1 MKSIYQRFKINFAT
15 YLVIL
20 TFLFSGLIKNI
31 ILIYGIIIFHELG
44 HILII
49 KALKYKIIKIEIYPM
64 GGVTTVQKPLNTKI
78 WQEFLIASM
87 GVIFE
92 LILFGFFYWF
102 KRVGLILNN
111 TYKLFLNYNKTILIF
126 NLLPII
132 PLDGYIILKSFLE
145 YFWPFKK
152 AFYLSFIISIIS
164 LLLFITYNQVYS
176 LNNYL
181 IISFLA
187 FKIYQ
192 EYKDFKFKQ
201 VKFLIERY
209 LNKFTYY
216 KIKYH
221 KKINLDYL
229 KKDTYHYFKNNNS
242 YISEKKVLQ
251 NKFDKQEKAD

>member
-1 MKSIYQRFKINFAT
+1 M
-15 YLVIL
+15 
-20 TFLFSGLIKNI
+20 
-31 ILIYGIIIFHELG
+31 
-44 HILII
+44 
-49 KALKYKIIKIEIYPM
+49 
-64 GGVTTVQKPLNTKI
+64 
-78 WQEFLIASM
+78 
-87 GVIFE
+87 
-92 LILFGFFYWF
+92 
-102 KRVGLILNN
+102 
-111 TYKLFLNYNKTILIF
+111 
-126 NLLPII
+126 
-132 PLDGYIILKSFLE
+132 
-145 YFWPFKK
+145 
-152 AFYLSFIISIIS
+152 
-164 LLLFITYNQVYS
+164 YS

-181 IISFLA
+181 IISFLV

-251 NKFDKQEKAD
+251 NKFDKQEKVD